1 MENVYA
7 LVKRFYG
14 EHGRVNIFVPRPLVE
29 RYLRASAWKGRSSE
43 ELCIDWYCIEDFLI
57 CIARRSDELARLF
70 IRIDYLALF
79 FRYAEKHIDR
89 RPLKCHVEDYFARM
103 RAFLT
108 YLEENG
114 DYEIDMAEPDA
125 DLEEF
130 YITGR
135 FRLPPRVEWEE
146 IEGLTLDDIEE
157 DERMEMDELN
167 LQLNDLLHKIG
178 EYFRRPPYQLDI
190 GRAAMIYTGDLYDMS
205 AYEHASEEEKET
217 FWLRFW
223 DFFFFDYHLIATD
236 ETPIEHYSEQEW
248 DKLDY
253 DEREIIQDLL
263 AARFAVLAVT
273 EEYDEYIVCCDMLR
287 NEEIILPHP
296 GIPGALSRTIL
307 FGHICDE
314 GVMMLN
320 YITSIPAS
328 KRLQRRISETI
339 QREFELFC
347 MQKKSADIDE
357 FLLREAALVRHTI
370 HVLSSRAQ
378 LDVLPQRALP
388 PQIDRPAAER
398 DRWSEELTVLRA
410 VSEKLG
416 FSRYAQELMGN
427 LFRDYAHIVGRHAEK
442 PEVLTAVIF
451 LFADINSIDLTHI
464 EELYRVFGS
473 NKKSVN
479 AAITR
484 IRETIGCVSFDPR
497 YLGEEGF
504 VTMLYSVVDRKSRD
518 HRS

>member
-14 EHGRVNIFVPRPLVE
+14 EHGRANIFVPRPLIE
-29 RYLRASAWKGRSSE
+29 RYLRGAAWKGRSNE
-43 ELCIDWYCIEDFLI
+43 ELCADWYCIEDFLAVI
-57 CIARRSDELARLF
+57 LRRSDELARLL

-79 FRYAEKHIDR
+79 FRYAAAHIDR
-89 RPLKCHVEDYFARM
+89 RPLKRHVEDYFSRM
-103 RAFLT
+103 RVFLA
-108 YLEENG
+108 YLEETG
-114 DYEIDMAEPDA
+114 DYETDMGELDA

-135 FRLPPRVEWEE
+135 FRLPEMVEWEE
-146 IEGLTLDDIEE
+146 IEGLTLEDIEE
-157 DERMEMDELN
+157 DERMEMEELN
-167 LQLNDLLHKIG
+167 LQLNNLLHKIG

-190 GRAAMIYTGDLYDMS
+190 GRAAMIYTGERYDMN

-236 ETPIEHYSEQEW
+236 ETPIAHYSEQEW

-253 DEREIIQDLL
+253 DEREIVRDLL

-273 EEYDEYIVCCDMLR
+273 EEYEEHIVCRDILR
-287 NEEIILPHP
+287 DEEVVLPHP
-296 GIPGALSRTIL
+296 DLPGPLGSTIL

-314 GVMMLN
+314 GMMMLN

-339 QREFELFC
+339 HREHRLFR
-347 MQKKSADIDE
+347 MQKHAADMDD

-370 HVLSSRAQ
+370 HALSSLAQ

-388 PQIDRPAAER
+388 HRIERPASVSER
-398 DRWSEELTVLRA
+398 CKEEVAVLRA
-410 VSEKLG
+410 VAEKLG
-416 FSRYAQELMGN
+416 FSRYAQELMAG
-427 LFRDYAHIVGRHAEK
+427 LFLDYAHLAGAWAET
-442 PEVLTAVIF
+442 PEALTAVIF
-451 LFADINSIDLTHI
+451 LFAEINRIDLTHI
-464 EELYRVFGS
+464 TELYRVFGS
-473 NKKSVN
+473 DKKTVG
-479 AAITR
+479 AAAGR
-484 IRETIGCVSFDPR
+484 IRETLGCVPFDPR

-504 VTMLYSVVDRKSRD
+504 VTMLYTVVNGK
-518 HRS
+518 

>member
-14 EHGRVNIFVPRPLVE
+14 AHGRANIFVPRALIE
-29 RYLRASAWKGRSSE
+29 RYLRAAAWKGRSQDD
-43 ELCIDWYCIEDFLI
+43 LCIDWYCIEDFLT
-57 CIARRSDELARLF
+57 CITRRSDELARLL

-79 FRYAEKHIDR
+79 FRYAEKYIER
-89 RPLKCHVEDYFARM
+89 RPLKKHVEDYFTRM
-103 RAFLT
+103 RAFLVHLVET
-108 YLEENG
+108 G
-114 DYEIDMAEPDA
+114 DYEVDLAELEA

-135 FRLPPRVEWEE
+135 FRLPAPVEWEE

-167 LQLNDLLHKIG
+167 LRLNDLLHKIG

-190 GRAAMIYTGDLYDMS
+190 GRAAMIYTGDLYDMN
-205 AYEHASEEEKET
+205 AYENASEEEKET

-223 DFFFFDYHLIATD
+223 DYFFFDYHLIATD

-248 DKLDY
+248 KKLDY

-273 EEYDEYIVCCDMLR
+273 EEYDDCIVCRDMLR
-287 NEEIILPHP
+287 DEEIILPHP
-296 GIPGALSRTIL
+296 GLPGALSRTIL

-328 KRLQRRISETI
+328 KRLQKRISDTI
-339 QREFELFC
+339 RREYELFL
-347 MQKKSADIDE
+347 MQKKTADIDD

-370 HVLSSRAQ
+370 HVLSSLAQ
-378 LDVLPQRALP
+378 IDVLPRRALP
-388 PQIDRPAAER
+388 ESIDRAAGIEVR
-398 DRWSEELTVLRA
+398 CMEEVTVLRA

-416 FSRYAQELMGN
+416 FSRYAQELIAG
-427 LFRDYAHIVGRHAEK
+427 LFLDYAHLVGTRAEK

-451 LFADINSIDLTHI
+451 LFAELNSIDLTHI
-464 EELYRVFGS
+464 DELYCVFGA

-479 AAITR
+479 AAQKR
-484 IRETIGCVSFDPR
+484 IRETLGCVEYDPR

-504 VTMLYSVVDRKSRD
+504 VTMLYSVVGGK
-518 HRS
+518 

>member
-1 MENVYA
+1 M
-7 LVKRFYG
+7 
-14 EHGRVNIFVPRPLVE
+14 PR
-29 RYLRASAWKGRSSE
+29 
-43 ELCIDWYCIEDFLI
+43 
-57 CIARRSDELARLF
+57 
-70 IRIDYLALF
+70 
-79 FRYAEKHIDR
+79 
-89 RPLKCHVEDYFARM
+89 
-103 RAFLT
+103 
-108 YLEENG
+108 
-114 DYEIDMAEPDA
+114 
-125 DLEEF
+125 
-130 YITGR
+130 
-135 FRLPPRVEWEE
+135 
-146 IEGLTLDDIEE
+146 
-157 DERMEMDELN
+157 
-167 LQLNDLLHKIG
+167 
-178 EYFRRPPYQLDI
+178 
-190 GRAAMIYTGDLYDMS
+190 
-205 AYEHASEEEKET
+205 
-217 FWLRFW
+217 
-223 DFFFFDYHLIATD
+223 
-236 ETPIEHYSEQEW
+236 
-248 DKLDY
+248 
-253 DEREIIQDLL
+253 
-263 AARFAVLAVT
+263 VT
-273 EEYDEYIVCCDMLR
+273 EEYDEYIVCRDMLR

>member
-14 EHGRVNIFVPRPLVE
+14 EHGRANIFVPRPLIE
-29 RYLRASAWKGRSSE
+29 RYLRAAAWKGRSNE
-43 ELCIDWYCIEDFLI
+43 DLCTDWRCIEDFLTVI
-57 CIARRSDELARLF
+57 LRRSDSLARLL

-79 FRYAEKHIDR
+79 FRYAAAYIDR
-89 RPLKCHVEDYFARM
+89 RPLKRHVEDYFARM

-108 YLEENG
+108 YLDETG
-114 DYEIDMAEPDA
+114 DYEIDMAELDA
-125 DLEEF
+125 DVEEF

-135 FRLPPRVEWEE
+135 FRLPEPAQWEE
-146 IEGLTLDDIEE
+146 IEGLTLEDIEE
-157 DERMEMDELN
+157 DERAEMEELN
-167 LQLNDLLHKIG
+167 LRLNDLLHKIG

-190 GRAAMIYTGDLYDMS
+190 GRAAMIYTGDLYDMN

-236 ETPIEHYSEQEW
+236 QTPIEHYSAQEW
-248 DKLDY
+248 QKLDY

-273 EEYDEYIVCCDMLR
+273 EEYDEHIVCRDILR
-287 NEEIILPHP
+287 DEEIVLPHP
-296 GIPGALSRTIL
+296 DIPGRLSRSIL

-314 GVMMLN
+314 GMMMLN

-328 KRLQRRISETI
+328 KRLQRRICDTI
-339 QREFELFC
+339 RREYELFL
-347 MQKKSADIDE
+347 MQKPQADMDD

-370 HVLSSRAQ
+370 HVLSSLAQ

-388 PQIDRPAAER
+388 RRVVRPAPAER
-398 DRWSEELTVLRA
+398 LQQELTVLRA
-410 VSEKLG
+410 VAEKLG
-416 FSRYAQELMGN
+416 FSRYAQELMAS
-427 LFRDYAHIVGRHAEK
+427 LYLDYAHVGGARAET
-442 PEVLTAVIF
+442 PDVLTAVIF
-451 LFADINSIDLTHI
+451 LFAEINCIDLTHI
-464 EELYRVFGS
+464 AELYRVFGS
-473 NKKSVN
+473 ERKNVN
-479 AAITR
+479 AAMHS
-484 IRETIGCVSFDPR
+484 IRKALGCVSFDPR

-504 VTMLYSVVDRKSRD
+504 VTMLYHVVNGKS
-518 HRS
+518 HA